1 MEILTIRYQGARK
14 NVSLFREKL
23 GVEESGDRIYRPAYL
38 FHHELDD
45 TKNKDAIY
53 LPNGYRA

>member
-45 TKNKDAIY
+45 TKNKDAI
-53 LPNGYRA
+53 